1 MAVFKYNRVDFFFTC
16 LGLIFLLL
24 DIGLDIFAAVSFY
37 QEKEYVSLG
46 FLLLFL
52 LGSSVLVQTYSWLWY
67 SYENFKRDTKV
78 ESCLSKG
85 QLRLLHYLQ
94 LGIYFRHAGVLEVS
108 LRSFF
113 AEAPNPEGF
122 AVYLSHDLAMLRI
135 IETFSE
141 STPQLVLM
149 LTIMLQ
155 WGELDPV
162 TVLKAIGSASAV
174 AFSVTTYHR
183 SLRSFLTEKQKQP
196 VTSSLVYFSWNL
208 FIIMSRLSALAL
220 FASVLPCFIFAHFVC
235 SWLVLF
241 FCVWRSKTDFMD
253 TPCGE
258 WLFRATVALIWY
270 FAWFNVTEGKTRNRT
285 LLYHGYKLA
294 DISLLCGLW
303 CWKMSTEEL
312 YFQIPQREA
321 IIVAVSVV
329 ALYIFGLFLKVIYY
343 KFYHPNLYK
352 EPAPAGDE
360 VDFPMSKDLEKG
372 DRMFQ
377 IVASD
382 FGPVPSPPPAPSIR
396 QNKRM
401 RKLAENFYS

>member
-94 LGIYFRHAGVLEVS
+94 LGIYFRCLCAAS
-108 LRSFF
+108 SQR
-113 AEAPNPEGF
+113 PPTPEGF

-155 WGELDPV
+155 KRKQV
-162 TVLKAIGSASAV
+162 FIAAIGSASAV

-372 DRMFQ
+372 ESHTPQ
-377 IVASD
+377 IQNLK
-382 FGPVPSPPPAPSIR
+382 

>member
-94 LGIYFRHAGVLEVS
+94 LGIYFRLCLCAAS
-108 LRSFF
+108 SQR
-113 AEAPNPEGF
+113 PPTPEGF

-149 LTIMLQ
+149 LTIIDFLSSSSS
-155 WGELDPV
+155 
-162 TVLKAIGSASAV
+162 VLKAIGSASAV

-372 DRMFQ
+372 ESHTPQ
-377 IVASD
+377 I
-382 FGPVPSPPPAPSIR
+382 
-396 QNKRM
+396 QNLKFINVIVIVYF
-401 RKLAENFYS
+401 LW

>member
-1 MAVFKYNRVDFFFTC
+1 CTQPQNYNRVDFFFTC

-94 LGIYFRHAGVLEVS
+94 LGIYFRLC
-108 LRSFF
+108 LC
-113 AEAPNPEGF
+113 GF

-155 WGELDPV
+155 KQV
-162 TVLKAIGSASAV
+162 FIAVAIGSASAV

-372 DRMFQ
+372 ESHTPQIQNLKLDTDSDVSDRC
-377 IVASD
+377 
-382 FGPVPSPPPAPSIR
+382 IR
-396 QNKRM
+396 FRSCTKPTTSTQH
-401 RKLAENFYS
+401 